1 MVSVDV
7 KHHVYLL
14 TCCFNASLV
23 GRGEVAKTATIN
35 HSLGSER
42 SDEAGAALCRCECDR
57 LLCAVCCG
65 VGCVGLCCFVLFVVE
80 SDVLVCVAL
89 CLFVVESDVLVC
101 VMSCCFVTFVLESDV
116 LVCVMLCCLESYLLV
131 CAVFV

>member
-23 GRGEVAKTATIN
+23 GRGKVAKTATIN

-65 VGCVGLCCFVLFVVE
+65 VGCVGLCDVVLLCDVCFGIGCVGLCDAVLLGIL
-80 SDVLVCVAL
+80 SAGL
-89 CLFVVESDVLVC
+89 CSVC
-101 VMSCCFVTFVLESDV
+101 VMCCAA
-116 LVCVMLCCLESYLLV
+116 CCGV
-131 CAVFV
+131 